1 MNNLTPWLESFGN
14 ERLKLVQAFTAIF
27 NKLDALGFTLNNPDA
42 IDGGYRLEFR
52 KGEAWATV
60 DRYLV
65 FPVQGECPGIALYCD
80 SREFE
85 CVLSIRTPLELIL
98 KSIAVLA
105 HNEAGKA

>member
-1 MNNLTPWLESFGN
+1 MKYLPWIESLSGCKQVNAVNSF
-14 ERLKLVQAFTAIF
+14 VAIF
-27 NKLDALGFTLNNPDA
+27 NKLDALGFTLKNPDA

-52 KGEAWATV
+52 NGDTFVIV

-65 FPVQGECPGIALYCD
+65 FPVQGERPGIALYCD
-80 SREFE
+80 SSEFE

-105 HNEAGKA
+105 HNEDE